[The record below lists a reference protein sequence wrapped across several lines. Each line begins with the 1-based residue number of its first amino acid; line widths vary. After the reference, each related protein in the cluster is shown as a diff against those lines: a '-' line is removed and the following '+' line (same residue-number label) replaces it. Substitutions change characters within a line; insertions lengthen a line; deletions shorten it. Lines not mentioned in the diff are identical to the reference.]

1 MARHGRCKTNLTTS
15 FRSHAS
21 FANPLAGLVW
31 AHAKANSLEADSDLL
46 RRCWQ
51 EQHVFSQN
59 DLQCA
64 VWAVGTLRSA
74 HAPLLEVL
82 ACRFIST
89 TSNQRCS
96 TGLGNVF
103 WVLSRSGSLE
113 KLPELEIEA
122 LRSLPLLGTRDLAG
136 MAWACA
142 ATRYSGQSFMEA
154 LAEMCALHYPRMAPR
169 YLANTFWAFA
179 KCLIQW
185 PKEDFERFWIV
196 VTQKMPQFRPEE
208 LAALAWAAAKV
219 NSKSRG
225 AIPLF
230 HQRARF
236 FALHG
241 ELGPQELSNLL
252 WSFASLS
259 SLEESTFEVL
269 LQEVIVHQLELQAQ
283 HIANLL
289 WTLAFTRY
297 SCTRFLEV
305 AREYCTNFPQ
315 KFSHLELVSIAW
327 SFAKLDLH
335 QILDTAQILTYC
347 AGELHSKELTGRTYS
362 NLLWALAV
370 LSMPGMFE
378 QYGMQSEIIS
388 LTKRTISSCKPQEIS
403 SIAWALVKLN
413 ASSKPV
419 MDILV
424 AHSQNLIVNFNPQ
437 NVTNFCW
444 ALAVES
450 LADCDLWPC
459 LRSFVV
465 GRLKEF
471 KSQELSNL
479 CWSFAVVQSH
489 SDCLMVADALEPC
502 SDIRGLLAMTWA
514 LNHLQ
519 VSERNLETVRAAL
532 RNHGQKLDAQH
543 DVQFP
548 SLSLPPAVGHEHELI
563 QEDNGIVSPHISLE
577 LLDRLVVSKPP
588 GWEVEETSVKG
599 GPSRNLCSFL
609 RSLGRSR
616 QARSR
621 ILHDSSHHYGF
632 IHRLDIPSS
641 GLILASKSYE
651 AFYDLQF
658 QLNSGR
664 VSREYLLL
672 CHGWCLSERRIEE
685 AIRTQKGQP
694 SRVGFGGKPSVTQ
707 LTPIARCSR
716 KATGQTFTL
725 MLVHIHT
732 GRTHQ
737 IRAHTAHLGH
747 PTVCDGK
754 YTSATTFQEDC
765 QWCPRNF
772 LHRHRLVFLDRH
784 GHQVEVTER
793 LPLDLQMVLKELE
806 PHQDGWSPEA
816 WMTFLAHQAPL
827 SLVET

>member
-259 SLEESTFEVL
+259 SPEESTFEVL

-335 QILDTAQILTYC
+335 QILELGPANSCIFPLFVFFPFALRYFFKMDLPYISRCLTFDNRNAFQNVQLEDTAQILTYC

-370 LSMPGMFE
+370 LPLFCIHQHRGRAFE
-378 QYGMQSEIIS
+378 IM
-388 LTKRTISSCKPQEIS
+388 C
-403 SIAWALVKLN
+403 
-413 ASSKPV
+413 
-419 MDILV
+419 
-424 AHSQNLIVNFNPQ
+424 
-437 NVTNFCW
+437 
-444 ALAVES
+444 
-450 LADCDLWPC
+450 
-459 LRSFVV
+459 
-465 GRLKEF
+465 
-471 KSQELSNL
+471 
-479 CWSFAVVQSH
+479 
-489 SDCLMVADALEPC
+489 
-502 SDIRGLLAMTWA
+502 
-514 LNHLQ
+514 
-519 VSERNLETVRAAL
+519 
-532 RNHGQKLDAQH
+532 
-543 DVQFP
+543 
-548 SLSLPPAVGHEHELI
+548 
-563 QEDNGIVSPHISLE
+563 
-577 LLDRLVVSKPP
+577 
-588 GWEVEETSVKG
+588 
-599 GPSRNLCSFL
+599 
-609 RSLGRSR
+609 
-616 QARSR
+616 
-621 ILHDSSHHYGF
+621 
-632 IHRLDIPSS
+632 
-641 GLILASKSYE
+641 
-651 AFYDLQF
+651 
-658 QLNSGR
+658 
-664 VSREYLLL
+664 
-672 CHGWCLSERRIEE
+672 
-685 AIRTQKGQP
+685 
-694 SRVGFGGKPSVTQ
+694 
-707 LTPIARCSR
+707 
-716 KATGQTFTL
+716 TL
-725 MLVHIHT
+725 
-732 GRTHQ
+732 
-737 IRAHTAHLGH
+737 
-747 PTVCDGK
+747 
-754 YTSATTFQEDC
+754 
-765 QWCPRNF
+765 
-772 LHRHRLVFLDRH
+772 
-784 GHQVEVTER
+784 
-793 LPLDLQMVLKELE
+793 
-806 PHQDGWSPEA
+806 
-816 WMTFLAHQAPL
+816 
-827 SLVET
+827 

>member
-1 MARHGRCKTNLTTS
+1 MDLPYISRCLT
-15 FRSHAS
+15 FDNRNA
-21 FANPLAGLVW
+21 F
-31 AHAKANSLEADSDLL
+31 
-46 RRCWQ
+46 
-51 EQHVFSQN
+51 QN
-59 DLQCA
+59 
-64 VWAVGTLRSA
+64 V
-74 HAPLLEVL
+74 
-82 ACRFIST
+82 
-89 TSNQRCS
+89 
-96 TGLGNVF
+96 
-103 WVLSRSGSLE
+103 
-113 KLPELEIEA
+113 
-122 LRSLPLLGTRDLAG
+122 
-136 MAWACA
+136 
-142 ATRYSGQSFMEA
+142 
-154 LAEMCALHYPRMAPR
+154 
-169 YLANTFWAFA
+169 
-179 KCLIQW
+179 
-185 PKEDFERFWIV
+185 
-196 VTQKMPQFRPEE
+196 
-208 LAALAWAAAKV
+208 
-219 NSKSRG
+219 
-225 AIPLF
+225 
-230 HQRARF
+230 
-236 FALHG
+236 
-241 ELGPQELSNLL
+241 
-252 WSFASLS
+252 
-259 SLEESTFEVL
+259 
-269 LQEVIVHQLELQAQ
+269 QLE
-283 HIANLL
+283 
-289 WTLAFTRY
+289 
-297 SCTRFLEV
+297 
-305 AREYCTNFPQ
+305 
-315 KFSHLELVSIAW
+315 
-327 SFAKLDLH
+327 
-335 QILDTAQILTYC
+335 DTAQILTYC

-370 LSMPGMFE
+370 LPLFCIHQHRGRAFEIMCTLRRVSRKQLIPMFIYFLLKWQSDWHEDINLLTLRSMPGMFE

-519 VSERNLETVRAAL
+519 VSERNLETVRAVL

-609 RSLGRSR
+609 QSLGRSR

-685 AIRTQKGQP
+685 SIRTQKGQP

-737 IRAHTAHLGH
+737 IRVPLARRMCGENIWNIL
-747 PTVCDGK
+747 K
-754 YTSATTFQEDC
+754 NE
-765 QWCPRNF
+765 NM
-772 LHRHRLVFLDRH
+772 RHYAGAMSH
-784 GHQVEVTER
+784 
-793 LPLDLQMVLKELE
+793 
-806 PHQDGWSPEA
+806 WS
-816 WMTFLAHQAPL
+816 FSH
-827 SLVET
+827 

>member
-1 MARHGRCKTNLTTS
+1 MALHGRCKTNLTTL

-46 RRCWQ
+46 LRCWQ

-122 LRSLPLLGTRDLAG
+122 LRSLPLLGTRDLAR

-142 ATRYSGQSFMEA
+142 ATHYSGQSFMEA

-185 PKEDFERFWIV
+185 PKEDFERFWTV

-219 NSKSRG
+219 NSTSRG

-259 SLEESTFEVL
+259 SPEESTFEVL

-305 AREYCTNFPQ
+305 AREYCTTFPQ

-327 SFAKLDLH
+327 SFAKLDLNLH
-335 QILDTAQILTYC
+335 QT
-347 AGELHSKELTGRTYS
+347 
-362 NLLWALAV
+362 
-370 LSMPGMFE
+370 
-378 QYGMQSEIIS
+378 
-388 LTKRTISSCKPQEIS
+388 
-403 SIAWALVKLN
+403 
-413 ASSKPV
+413 
-419 MDILV
+419 
-424 AHSQNLIVNFNPQ
+424 
-437 NVTNFCW
+437 
-444 ALAVES
+444 
-450 LADCDLWPC
+450 
-459 LRSFVV
+459 
-465 GRLKEF
+465 
-471 KSQELSNL
+471 
-479 CWSFAVVQSH
+479 
-489 SDCLMVADALEPC
+489 
-502 SDIRGLLAMTWA
+502 
-514 LNHLQ
+514 
-519 VSERNLETVRAAL
+519 
-532 RNHGQKLDAQH
+532 
-543 DVQFP
+543 
-548 SLSLPPAVGHEHELI
+548 
-563 QEDNGIVSPHISLE
+563 LE
-577 LLDRLVVSKPP
+577 LGQQTVAFFH
-588 GWEVEETSVKG
+588 
-599 GPSRNLCSFL
+599 CFFL
-609 RSLGRSR
+609 RLLRGR
-616 QARSR
+616 
-621 ILHDSSHHYGF
+621 F
-632 IHRLDIPSS
+632 
-641 GLILASKSYE
+641 
-651 AFYDLQF
+651 
-658 QLNSGR
+658 
-664 VSREYLLL
+664 
-672 CHGWCLSERRIEE
+672 C
-685 AIRTQKGQP
+685 
-694 SRVGFGGKPSVTQ
+694 
-707 LTPIARCSR
+707 
-716 KATGQTFTL
+716 
-725 MLVHIHT
+725 
-732 GRTHQ
+732 
-737 IRAHTAHLGH
+737 
-747 PTVCDGK
+747 
-754 YTSATTFQEDC
+754 
-765 QWCPRNF
+765 
-772 LHRHRLVFLDRH
+772 
-784 GHQVEVTER
+784 
-793 LPLDLQMVLKELE
+793 
-806 PHQDGWSPEA
+806 
-816 WMTFLAHQAPL
+816 
-827 SLVET
+827 